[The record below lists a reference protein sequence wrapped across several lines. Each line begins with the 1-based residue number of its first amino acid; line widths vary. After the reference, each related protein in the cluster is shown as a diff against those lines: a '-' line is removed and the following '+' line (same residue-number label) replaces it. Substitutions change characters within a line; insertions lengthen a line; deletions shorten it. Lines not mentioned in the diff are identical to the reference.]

1 MFDHYIDRETYRE
14 PYRKL
19 LDEVTASGIMKNRVH
34 IGTLH
39 SGYVALESYR
49 IYEEGQ
55 VSEFMK
61 NMLFAA
67 AEIGTPEDQKL
78 DEEIGLKL
86 RDDPEGTGEKY
97 LEDLYRS
104 EQMYG
109 MAQK

>member
-1 MFDHYIDRETYRE
+1 MFAHYIDRETYRE

-86 RDDPEGTGEKY
+86 RDDLEGTGEKY
-97 LEDLYRS
+97 LEDLYWS

>member
-1 MFDHYIDRETYRE
+1 LFAHYIDRETYRE
-14 PYRKL
+14 PFRKL

-34 IGTLH
+34 IGTLRPV
-39 SGYVALESYR
+39 YVALESYR
-49 IYEEGQ
+49 IHEEGQ

-78 DEEIGLKL
+78 DEKIGLKL

-97 LEDLYRS
+97 LEDVYRS